1 MNRNPVL
8 PNLALPSEPKGLQSI
23 NLLVPQTYS
32 GHGFLTVDQLPRVA
46 VEVADVNPGDGFE
59 WAVNT
64 FFDGVAGGEPRL
76 MMDLRLAGQAQ
87 LVCQRCMRPCPIQ
100 INELRRFIFFADEAM
115 ADAYPIE
122 DDALEPLVMSSHF
135 DLLATIED
143 EILLSIPLIPMH
155 PEGVCAAASVSSDG
169 TQGSTPDSAT
179 EKPENPFNILKN
191 MKKKD

>member
-8 PNLALPSEPKGLQSI
+8 LNVALPNEPKGLRSI
-23 NLLVPQTYS
+23 NLLLPQTYS
-32 GHGFLTVDQLPRVA
+32 GHGFFALDQLPRVA
-46 VEVADVNPGDGFE
+46 LELAAFSPDDGFE

-64 FFDGVAGGEPRL
+64 FFDGVAGAEPRL
-76 MMDLRLAGQAQ
+76 MMDLRLAGQAH
-87 LVCQRCMRPCPIQ
+87 LACQRCMQACPIQ

-115 ADAYPIE
+115 ADAFPIE

-143 EILLSIPLIPMH
+143 EILLSFPLIPMH
-155 PEGVCAAASVSSDG
+155 PEGVCKAVSLLPEG
-169 TQGSTPDSAT
+169 VHGSAPDSAT

>member
-8 PNLALPSEPKGLQSI
+8 PNLGLPSEPKALQSI

-32 GHGFLTVDQLPRVA
+32 GQGFLTLDQLPRVA
-46 VEVADVNPGDGFE
+46 VEVADLNPDDGFE

-76 MMDLRLAGQAQ
+76 MMDLRLAGQAH
-87 LVCQRCMRPCPIQ
+87 LLCQRCMRPCPIQ

-122 DDALEPLVMSSHF
+122 DDALEPLVMSPHF

-143 EILLSIPLIPMH
+143 EILLSFPLIPMH
-155 PEGVCAAASVSSDG
+155 PEGVCKAVSTSPEG
-169 TQGSTPDSAT
+169 AQGSTPNSTT

-191 MKKKD
+191 MNKKD

>member
-32 GHGFLTVDQLPRVA
+32 GQGLFTLDQLPRVA
-46 VEVADVNPGDGFE
+46 LEVADLHPGDGFE
-59 WAVNT
+59 WTVNT

-76 MMDLRLAGQAQ
+76 MMDLRLAGQAH
-87 LVCQRCMRPCPIQ
+87 LLCQRCMRPCPIK
-100 INELRRFIFFADEAM
+100 INELRRFIFFADEVM

-122 DDALEPLVMSSHF
+122 DDALEPLVISPHF
-135 DLLATIED
+135 DLLATVED
-143 EILLSIPLIPMH
+143 EILLSFPLIPMH
-155 PEGVCAAASVSSDG
+155 PEGVCTAVSASPEGAHSRA
-169 TQGSTPDSAT
+169 PDSAT
-179 EKPENPFNILKN
+179 KKLENPFNILKN